1 MKSYEER
8 ILIFQQE
15 NEELRQ
21 LNEQL
26 QAEVNSVQRMASFTD
41 PGTCQ
46 LYHVIATHIDSHV
59 LIQKAW
65 AVEIRYG
72 HLIPRQ

>member
-41 PGTCQ
+41 PGECQ
-46 LYHVIATHIDSHV
+46 LSHIIATHIDYHI
-59 LIQKAW
+59 LI
-65 AVEIRYG
+65 
-72 HLIPRQ
+72 